1 MDDNRLV
8 VLISDFVISTPFEIV
23 QGILESIREWNSLPT
38 ELEKTKLLSSINN
51 PQANSKLADLFA
63 CWEQE
68 FSDLTSISIY
78 ISIQSALR
86 SLQISKPSTLELI
99 WTGPSEFAGS
109 FRRTDQALLELIDGA
124 KERLLIVSFA
134 VYKAKLIINAIEN
147 AISRNVHVDICLE
160 ESIEN
165 DGKVRVSGF
174 DAFSSTIFKLA
185 SLYEWPE
192 ENRPH
197 AFDGRSGSLHAKIA
211 VADQNNVFISS
222 ANLTD
227 FAMNLNMEMG
237 VMIEDRLIGEQICDL
252 FNNMI
257 LNSVLEKIS

>member
-1 MDDNRLV
+1 MDENPLV
-8 VLISDFVISTPFEIV
+8 VLISDFVVTTPFEIV
-23 QGILESIREWNSLPT
+23 QGILESIREWNRSPT
-38 ELEKTKLLSSINN
+38 DLEKTKLLSSINN
-51 PQANSKLADLFA
+51 PHAKSKLADLFA

-68 FSDLTSISIY
+68 FSDLTSYSFY
-78 ISIQSALR
+78 LSIQSASR
-86 SLQISKPSTLELI
+86 TLQISNPSTLELI
-99 WTGPSEFAGS
+99 WTGPSEFAGG

-134 VYKAKLIINAIEN
+134 VYRAQPIISAIEK
-147 AISRNVHVDICLE
+147 AISRNVRVDICIE
-160 ESIEN
+160 ESIEKN
-165 DGKVRVSGF
+165 GKVRVSGF

-211 VADQNNVFISS
+211 VADQNYVFISS

-237 VMIEDRLIGEQICDL
+237 VMIEDRFIGQQICDL

-257 LNSVLEKIS
+257 LNSVLMKV